1 MCVRLCLCIMAK
13 QIKAMTSTLYL
24 ANEFIEVLCFKTIL
38 VINENILVS
47 KITMALVVNNIY
59 HLIYRL
65 KLCKILF
72 LDSFEYLICMDL
84 AFMYETQKV
93 NSYNNKIISAYLFLF
108 TASISHFIMVPTHFY
123 GTHLAS
129 DVIVSNCY
137 FRFEY
142 FYGERF

>member
-24 ANEFIEVLCFKTIL
+24 ANEFIEVFCFKTIL
-38 VINENILVS
+38 VINETILLS
-47 KITMALVVNNIY
+47 KITMALVV
-59 HLIYRL
+59 YRL

-93 NSYNNKIISAYLFLF
+93 NSYNNKIISAYFFCLLR
-108 TASISHFIMVPTHFY
+108 AYHISSWYQHIFMGRISQVMLLCPIAIFV
-123 GTHLAS
+123 
-129 DVIVSNCY
+129 
-137 FRFEY
+137 
-142 FYGERF
+142 